1 MRERGWK
8 TRAVKRTEAVRWTV
22 SSCHSLCSSPS
33 HTVRSRSLRAV
44 WKGKR
49 WTEWITLVSVARF
62 LSLTSSLCPA
72 VPYSHNRSIVSLS
85 TWQDRDL
92 NIPYR
97 VLRDRIIRQN
107 DRRRMNLNIL
117 HCSYHP
123 ATLYR
128 YYSLLTS
135 LAPTH
140 SVISYLLKEW
150 KDLSWQEISRF
161 FLSPASSFL
170 LSSHSSRY
178 TPYYRSSREWNTREW
193 R

>member
-92 NIPYR
+92 NIPIREPVTYIP
-97 VLRDRIIRQN
+97 IIIPL
-107 DRRRMNLNIL
+107 LNI
-117 HCSYHP
+117 
-123 ATLYR
+123 
-128 YYSLLTS
+128 YYSFTS
-135 LAPTH
+135 LSYGAGTAGERMVSGGEGVGMGRVGMRMRGEQTQGYEAKRVRGMKGVSH
-140 SVISYLLKEW
+140 SRYVHSTC
-150 KDLSWQEISRF
+150 
-161 FLSPASSFL
+161 
-170 LSSHSSRY
+170 LSSL
-178 TPYYRSSREWNTREW
+178 
-193 R
+193 